1 MHVKTW
7 PKLPVPHPNLRISV
21 VLPMRNESASL
32 DNTLKALSAQ
42 QCLGENSFDPTVYA
56 AC

>member
-21 VLPMRNESASL
+21 VLPMRNESAGL